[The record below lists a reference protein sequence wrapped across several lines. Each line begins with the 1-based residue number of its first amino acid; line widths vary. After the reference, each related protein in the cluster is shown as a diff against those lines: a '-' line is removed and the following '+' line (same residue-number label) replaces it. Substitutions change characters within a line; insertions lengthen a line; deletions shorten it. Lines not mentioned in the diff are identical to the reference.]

1 MLSVGPAVSAGVGGR
16 LRAPEGRRS
25 VWLSKAAG
33 ALTSLSWSREL
44 LVRELVASW
53 RLSSPLWRSPPLD
66 AVTFIWGQG
75 EAGSANTD
83 PSPLPV
89 GAGRGPSQGQA
100 PHPCPALL
108 THTEPQATTQREGSG
123 GKALQS

>member
-1 MLSVGPAVSAGVGGR
+1 MPAAVFAGGGGPAGGTRGTQER
-16 LRAPEGRRS
+16 LAEQ
-25 VWLSKAAG
+25 VAG

-83 PSPLPV
+83 PSPLPM
-89 GAGRGPSQGQA
+89 GAG
-100 PHPCPALL
+100 
-108 THTEPQATTQREGSG
+108 
-123 GKALQS
+123 